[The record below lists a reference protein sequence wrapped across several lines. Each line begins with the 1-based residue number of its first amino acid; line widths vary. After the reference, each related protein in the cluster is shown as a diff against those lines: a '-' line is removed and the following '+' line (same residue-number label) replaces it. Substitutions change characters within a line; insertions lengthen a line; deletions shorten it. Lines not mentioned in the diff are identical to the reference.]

1 MTSQLK
7 RGIITSLHTK
17 KSQVFFILLSMRSRF
32 TLFSKRLWFFGGLL
46 LPKHPN
52 KTEFRKWDLL
62 YVKVNGGFSLS
73 HWLTWSFRMNKAQKN
88 LMELWELHERN
99 PTLLCSFLT
108 KGDTGHTW
116 TKMRLNQTWVYLDS
130 KGAMRTP
137 FKRASNWAPTSYVC
151 ALAPTS
157 L

>member
-1 MTSQLK
+1 MWRFPWIWMAWKKAEYYKSCASCMTSQLK

-17 KSQVFFILLSMRSRF
+17 KSQVFSSFCSVCVPVS
-32 TLFSKRLWFFGGLL
+32 LFSQKGFDFLGGLL

-88 LMELWELHERN
+88 FGGYSLNAWLSNTHFVEAVLGN
-99 PTLLCSFLT
+99 LT
-108 KGDTGHTW
+108 PNITRQLQH
-116 TKMRLNQTWVYLDS
+116 LPDS
-130 KGAMRTP
+130 K
-137 FKRASNWAPTSYVC
+137 
-151 ALAPTS
+151 
-157 L
+157 

>member
-1 MTSQLK
+1 MSRFPWIWMAWKKAEYYKSCASSMTSQLK

-17 KSQVFFILLSMRSRF
+17 KVSGFFLILLSMRSRF

-88 LMELWELHERN
+88 FGGYSLNAWLSNTHFVEAVLGN
-99 PTLLCSFLT
+99 PTPNITRQLQHLP
-108 KGDTGHTW
+108 
-116 TKMRLNQTWVYLDS
+116 DS
-130 KGAMRTP
+130 K
-137 FKRASNWAPTSYVC
+137 
-151 ALAPTS
+151 
-157 L
+157 